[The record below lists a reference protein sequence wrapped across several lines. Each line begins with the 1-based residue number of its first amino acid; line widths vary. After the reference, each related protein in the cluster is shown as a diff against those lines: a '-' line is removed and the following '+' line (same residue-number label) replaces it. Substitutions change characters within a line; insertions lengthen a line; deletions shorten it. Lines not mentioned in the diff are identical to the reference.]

1 MSHILQI
8 SEAAALAIHACVII
22 AGSKE
27 KCTAPHIAEELSA
40 SQAHLSKVM
49 RQLVV
54 AGLVESVRGPGGG
67 FVLSRPAAEISL
79 LDIYQAIDGP
89 FPSQTCLFRKRV
101 CGTDNC
107 VLGDFLAR
115 TNREAR
121 NYFAETTLGCILKHR
136 DACGG

>member
-8 SEAAALAIHACVII
+8 SEAATLGIHACVII
-22 AGSKE
+22 AGSGE
-27 KCTAPHIAEELSA
+27 KCTTPHIAEVLCA

-67 FVLSRPAAEISL
+67 FVLARDSAEISL

-101 CGTDNC
+101 CGGSKC
-107 VLGDFLAR
+107 ILGDFLDR
-115 TNREAR
+115 TNNEAR
-121 NYFAETTLGCILKHR
+121 DYFANTTLGDIIDHR
-136 DACGG
+136 DGKRD